1 MGEDHK
7 LLTNRVAT
15 YHINVIED
23 IFAIATKKTTH
34 SASQAHECL
43 SDSALHDD
51 AMIDDSRRI
60 FMSFI
65 LLAVVNI
72 MLAELHSIEPQ

>member
-1 MGEDHK
+1 
-7 LLTNRVAT
+7 LQLQQSTT
-15 YHINVIED
+15 Y
-23 IFAIATKKTTH
+23 

-60 FMSFI
+60 FMSFMMLPI
-65 LLAVVNI
+65 GVN
-72 MLAELHSIEPQ
+72 MLAELSIEPQSLVKR